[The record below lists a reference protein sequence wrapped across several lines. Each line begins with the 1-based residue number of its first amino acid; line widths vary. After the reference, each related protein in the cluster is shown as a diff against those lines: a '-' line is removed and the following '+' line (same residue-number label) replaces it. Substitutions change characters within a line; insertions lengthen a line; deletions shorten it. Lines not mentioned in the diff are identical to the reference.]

1 MKEKRFFERLGFSVM
16 VLTVAMFFASQSA
29 LAVPTHVNIDIS
41 SLVGKDISLEL
52 QLWDD
57 SGVAGDSWVLI
68 DNVVLGGGT
77 PIDFEGGDLDGFV
90 VDPLFVTIV
99 PGSIDGTGISVL
111 KMDEDPS
118 LEPLWPVMAY
128 KEYGASLAT
137 TLSFDFDM
145 TASDT
150 EGTGEPPMPR
160 LDEFQVHVFD
170 MSGSGGDI
178 MWALIVNADGIVT
191 SAETTATIIPAPGAL
206 LLALIGT
213 GAVGL
218 WRRVRPR

>member
-1 MKEKRFFERLGFSVM
+1 MKEKRFFERLCFSVM
-16 VLTVAMFFASQSA
+16 VLTLAMFFPSQSA
-29 LAVPTHVNIDIS
+29 LAVPTHVEIGIT
-41 SLVGKDISLEL
+41 SLVDKDISLEFHL
-52 QLWDD
+52 YDN
-57 SGVAGDSWVLI
+57 SGVAGDSWVVI
-68 DNVVLGGGT
+68 DNVVLGDGT
-77 PIDFEGGDLDGFV
+77 PIGFEGGPGGFV

-218 WRRVRPR
+218 WRRLRPR

>member
-1 MKEKRFFERLGFSVM
+1 MKEKRFFELLGFSVM
-16 VLTVAMFFASQSA
+16 VLTLAMFFPSQSA
-29 LAVPTHVNIDIS
+29 LAVPTHVEIGIS
-41 SLVGKDISLEL
+41 SLVDKDISLEFHL
-52 QLWDD
+52 YDN
-57 SGVAGDSWVLI
+57 SGVPGDSWVVV
-68 DNVVLGGGT
+68 DNVVLGDGT
-77 PIDFEGGDLDGFV
+77 PIDFEGGLAGFV

-99 PGSIDGTGISVL
+99 SGSIDGTGSSVL

-118 LEPLWPVMAY
+118 LPLWPVMAY
-128 KEYGASLAT
+128 KEYVASLAT

-206 LLALIGT
+206 LLALMGT
-213 GAVGL
+213 GSIGL
-218 WRRVRPR
+218 WRRLRPR